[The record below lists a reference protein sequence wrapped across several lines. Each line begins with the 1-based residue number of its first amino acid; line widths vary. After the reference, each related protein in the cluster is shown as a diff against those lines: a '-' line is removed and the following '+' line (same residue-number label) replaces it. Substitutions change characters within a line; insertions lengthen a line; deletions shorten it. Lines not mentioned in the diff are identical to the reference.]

1 MPTIFARILSGDI
14 PADRVYEDDTCIAFR
29 DVNPVA
35 PVHILVIPRKPLAQL
50 DAMTVADE
58 PLVGHLLRVATLV
71 AKQEDLDGFRV
82 VINNGAAAGQTVFH
96 LHVHVIGGR
105 AVTWPPG

>member
-71 AKQEDLDGFRV
+71 AKQELLLLRLITQKNITDLK
-82 VINNGAAAGQTVFH
+82 H
-96 LHVHVIGGR
+96 IGTME
-105 AVTWPPG
+105 AN